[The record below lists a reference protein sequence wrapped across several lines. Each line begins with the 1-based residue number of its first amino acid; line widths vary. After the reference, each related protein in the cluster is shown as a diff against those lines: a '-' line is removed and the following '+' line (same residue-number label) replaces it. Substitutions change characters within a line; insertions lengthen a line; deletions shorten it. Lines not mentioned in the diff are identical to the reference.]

1 MSKRT
6 SIVFALAIALAL
18 MVSAVVFAQSEPEV
32 VVQTGYADVNG
43 LSMYYE
49 IHGMGEPLVVLHGS
63 HMSIDMMSE
72 LIASF
77 AQTRR
82 VIAMEMQ
89 GHGRTA
95 DIADRPFSYEQLAD
109 DVAALMAEIDVTRA
123 DVFGY
128 SLGGGVALQLA
139 LRHPEKVDRLVVVS
153 AGYNSAAYHPGF
165 FEMAGA
171 ITPDMFAGSPPEAE
185 YLRLAPFPENFPLLV
200 EKLAALD
207 SQIHDWPAGDI
218 QAMESPTLIIVG
230 DSDSIRPEHAVELF
244 RLRGGGVDGDLAG
257 LPNAQLAVLPATTH
271 IGMLFRVDWVTT
283 MAGEFLD
290 ASLPE

>member
-6 SIVFALAIALAL
+6 SIVFALSVALAL
-18 MVSAVVFAQSEPEV
+18 LAAAVVLAQSEPEG
-32 VVQTGYADVNG
+32 VVQTGYAEVNG

-49 IHGMGEPLVVLHGS
+49 IHGTGEPLVVLHGS
-63 HMSIDMMSE
+63 HMSIDMMGE
-72 LIASF
+72 IIGSF
-77 AQTRR
+77 AKTRQ

-109 DVAALMAEIDVTRA
+109 DVAALMAEIGVGRA

-128 SLGGGVALQLA
+128 SLGGGVALQMA
-139 LRHPEKVDRLVVVS
+139 IRHPENVDRLVVVS
-153 AGYNSAAYHPGF
+153 AGYNGAAYHPGF

-171 ITPDMFAGSPPEAE
+171 LTAEMFAGSPPEAE
-185 YLRLAPFPENFPLLV
+185 YLRLAPNPEHFPLLV

-207 SQIHDWPAGDI
+207 SQVHDWPAGEI
-218 QAMESPTLIIVG
+218 QAIQSPTLIIVG

-271 IGMLFRVDWVTT
+271 IGVLFRVEWVTR